1 MEAVIIDKRNFSV
14 VDIKSINSITWTTT
28 ETTIVGTNVSG
39 IQGTFIFA
47 NENYLVRLISN

>member
-28 ETTIVGTNVSG
+28 ETTIVGINVSG